1 MDGTAVKQIA
11 EMQREI
17 DHLESDILAL
27 LSLVKGNDKQGIYW
41 NQVDLPALTQNYI
54 KPVRNDW
61 LFFV

>member
-11 EMQREI
+11 EMQSKI

-41 NQVDLPALTQNYI
+41 NQESLAIAEEIEKLQN
-54 KPVRNDW
+54 K
-61 LFFV
+61 

>member
-41 NQVDLPALTQNYI
+41 NQESLAIAEEIEKLQN
-54 KPVRNDW
+54 K
-61 LFFV
+61 